1 MTGGPGAPR
10 KGDHPDLLTAALF
23 VGLGALGLWS
33 TSDLRAG
40 TAAQMG
46 SAYLPRVVCGL
57 LIAIGLVVGL
67 MGLRRPAQR
76 LEPAQLRPLAVIVLS
91 IVVFAFAATHLGFVV
106 ASLLLIGGS
115 ALAERGGLR
124 RETLW
129 LALGL
134 TAFGALVFIYGLGV
148 QIRLWPV

>member
-1 MTGGPGAPR
+1 MDRPGATK
-10 KGDHPDLLTAALF
+10 KGNHPDLMTAALF
-23 VGLGALGLWS
+23 SGFGALGLWS
-33 TSDLRAG
+33 TWDLDAG

-46 SAYLPRVVCGL
+46 AAYLPRVVCGL
-57 LIAIGLVVGL
+57 LIAVGVVVGL
-67 MGLRRPAQR
+67 IGLRQPALR
-76 LEPAQLRPLAVIVLS
+76 LERAQLRPLAVILLA
-91 IVVFAFAATHLGFVV
+91 IVAFAYAAAHLGFVV
-106 ASLLLIGGS
+106 ASLVLIVGS

-124 RETLW
+124 WQTLW